1 MKSLVKTHL
10 PVLLEGISDFWGDID
25 HIEIVFGQ
33 QKNGAPIKECIWKS
47 DGTGDVQRSGDTIYI
62 PWSREDTTK
71 FREGYIFWMDIRPTL
86 TNGDDLEIAPVEMI
100 MKWTL
105 FQEDNV

>member
-10 PVLLEGISDFWGDID
+10 PVLLEGISDYWGDID
-25 HIEIVFGQ
+25 YIEVAFGQ
-33 QKNGAPIKECIWKS
+33 QKNGAPIKECSWRS
-47 DGTGDVQRSGDTIYI
+47 DGTGDVTREGDTIYI
-62 PWSREDTTK
+62 PWTRADTAK

-86 TNGDDLEIAPVEMI
+86 KDGDDLEIAPVELVMN
-100 MKWTL
+100 WTL